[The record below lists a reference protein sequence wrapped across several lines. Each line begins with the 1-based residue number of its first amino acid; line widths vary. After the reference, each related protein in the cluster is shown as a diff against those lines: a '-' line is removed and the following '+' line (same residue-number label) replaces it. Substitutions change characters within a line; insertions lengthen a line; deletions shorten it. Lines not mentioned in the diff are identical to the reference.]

1 MWDTEEDEHR
11 MVFRDE
17 QQVVLEGDTV
27 LAHLLLRGPVLG
39 KGRTPS
45 VELLLLCVGDDTPD
59 PHRVV
64 VDVGDQCLRVHILE
78 LGDRR
83 SEFFCK
89 LDPVSYPKI
98 LYISTSLGV
107 NTW

>member
-27 LAHLLLRGPVLG
+27 LVHLLIRGDVLG

-45 VELLLLCVGDDTPD
+45 VEILLLCTGDDTPD
-59 PHRVV
+59 PHRAVFAA
-64 VDVGDQCLRVHILE
+64 GDQCLCIHVLDLR
-78 LGDRR
+78 DRAP
-83 SEFFCK
+83 ENFF
-89 LDPVSYPKI
+89 LVSSGPQP
-98 LYISTSLGV
+98 
-107 NTW
+107 